1 MPYHQQ
7 ETPMRKKLPI
17 STAPMNGTK
26 VTVLWIDGDGLE
38 NESVARYH
46 SLEQLKAGG
55 GDWDEADTGWWIF
68 TDSRTQKK
76 IEPTAWISED
86 DSGDDEDEDD
96 R

>member
-1 MPYHQQ
+1 
-7 ETPMRKKLPI
+7 MRKKLPI

-26 VTVLWIDGDGLE
+26 ITVLWTDNDDQE

-46 SLEQLKAGG
+46 SLAQLKAGG

-76 IEPTAWISED
+76 IDPTAWFSEED
-86 DSGDDEDEDD
+86 DQDEEDEEK
-96 R
+96 